1 MGMQDKAAIGTAAP
15 DCLERTS
22 NRDAEAVRP
31 YFRQLRELRDAYAQ
45 RHLKLQLNALS
56 MGMTHDYAV
65 AIEEGATEIRLGT
78 ALFGARVYSNA

>member
-1 MGMQDKAAIGTAAP
+1 
-15 DCLERTS
+15 
-22 NRDAEAVRP
+22 VRP
-31 YFRQLRELRDAYAQ
+31 YFRQLRELRDANAQ
-45 RHLKLQLNALS
+45 RHPKLQLGALS